1 MDILQHLLKRGL
13 NPMLYPQ
20 ARTDGRVVLFPLYD
34 FAGRRTGYIKYNPDG
49 PKNGKNPKDGKY
61 FTYIGE
67 GQVGLFG
74 CESLTQPGP
83 IFLTGGLFKAT
94 TLHRLGYAA
103 LHVSSISPRVLKPQL
118 RLLQRPFYALGDN
131 DAEGHA
137 FVRRYGGT
145 VCPMD
150 VDEMTDKAI
159 LKLLEPM
166 LNATK
171 LY

>member
-1 MDILQHLLKRGL
+1 MLKMVEHLQSRGL
-13 NPMLYPQ
+13 DPYLYPQ

-34 FAGRRTGYIKYNPDG
+34 FAERRTGYIKYNPNG
-49 PKNGKNPKDGKY
+49 HKGGGKNPKDGKY

-67 GQVGLFG
+67 GHVGLFG
-74 CESLTQPGP
+74 TESLNNRGP

-118 RLLQRPFYALGDN
+118 RLLRRPFYALGDN
-131 DAEGHA
+131 DAEGET

-150 VDEMTDKAI
+150 VDEMTDDAVHEMVGRY
-159 LKLLEPM
+159 L
-166 LNATK
+166 
-171 LY
+171 

>member
-1 MDILQHLLKRGL
+1 MDMLEHLLDRGL

-34 FAGRRTGYIKYNPDG
+34 FGGKRTGYIKYNPDG
-49 PKNGKNPKDGKY
+49 HKGGGKNPKNGKY
-61 FTYIGE
+61 YTYIGE
-67 GQVGLFG
+67 GKVGLFG
-74 CESLTQPGP
+74 TENLTQPGP
-83 IFLTGGLFKAT
+83 VLLTGGLFKAT

-118 RLLQRPFYALGDN
+118 QLLRRPYYALGDN
-131 DAEGHA
+131 DAEGET

-150 VDEMTDKAI
+150 VDEMTDDAVH
-159 LKLLEPM
+159 KLVR
-166 LNATK
+166 K
-171 LY
+171 LI